1 MKIFL
6 LGLPGSGKT
15 TLGKALSIALR
26 LPFVDLDSEI
36 ERREGKKITEIFAEK
51 GEAYFR
57 ELESNE
63 LREGC
68 TATAE
73 FVMATGGGTP
83 CFFDNLEW
91 INRAGKSIFLD
102 VPPSEIVR
110 RMKGT
115 SQLKRP
121 LLRKLPVEEIREK
134 IERMR
139 SERIHF
145 YEKALIT
152 LSGELITAE
161 EVMKELNLKRESPQS
176 P

>member
-1 MKIFL
+1 MKVFL

-36 ERREGKKITEIFAEK
+36 ERQEGKKITEIFAEN

-57 ELESNE
+57 NLESIE
-63 LREGC
+63 LKKRC
-68 TATAE
+68 TSKAE

-83 CFFDNLEW
+83 CFFDNMDW

-102 VPPSEIVR
+102 VPAREIVR
-110 RMKGT
+110 RMERT
-115 SQLKRP
+115 SLLERP
-121 LLRKLPVEEIREK
+121 LLGSLPPEEVRNK
-134 IERMR
+134 IEQMR

-145 YEKALIT
+145 YQQAMIT
-152 LSGELITAE
+152 LSGESITAE
-161 EVMKELNLKRESPQS
+161 DVIKKMDPAVENS
-176 P
+176 